1 MPCDVDLLAG
11 IPFFELL
18 DDHECVALAE
28 VLDHVQL
35 AEGETLYRQGDPGDD
50 LYVVRDGAIELS
62 VKDITGQKIVLHI
75 ARAGELFGALAV
87 VENEP
92 RNATASALEPTS
104 LLLLDR
110 GDLLL
115 LYQQHPEAAL
125 AMLAAMSHMNR
136 ESSRLLQTR
145 VSRNV
150 NDAVEEQQR
159 LSILVRI
166 ADFLAWFSGSMP
178 FLLLH
183 TLWFIVWIS
192 LNTLILPKNPDGTRG
207 FDPFPFGLLTM
218 IVSLEAIFL
227 SCFVLISANRQAEKD
242 KVRADIEYE
251 VNIKAE
257 LEVAHLHE
265 KTDAIHEVMLE
276 RFARLEKMLVSGAE
290 KV

>member
-1 MPCDVDLLAG
+1 MPCDVELLAG
-11 IPFFELL
+11 ITFFELL
-18 DDHECVALAE
+18 DEDERCALAD
-28 VLDHVQL
+28 VLDHVTI
-35 AEGETLYRQGDPGDD
+35 AEGQSLYRQGEPGDD
-50 LYVVRDGAIELS
+50 LYIVRKGTVELS
-62 VKDITGQKIVLHI
+62 VKDITGQKIVLHE
-75 ARAGELFGALAV
+75 AGTGELFGALGLV
-87 VENEP
+87 DNEP
-92 RNATASALEPTS
+92 RPATATALEPTS

-110 GDLLL
+110 DDLLL
-115 LYQQHPEAAL
+115 LFKQHPEAAL
-125 AMLAAMSHMNR
+125 AMLAALGSMTRKTGH
-136 ESSRLLQTR
+136 LLQTR

-150 NDAVEEQQR
+150 NDEVEVQR
-159 LSILVRI
+159 LSPIVRF

-183 TLWFIVWIS
+183 TLWFMAWIV
-192 LNTLILPKNPDGTRG
+192 LNTLLLPRNPDGTRG

-265 KTDAIHEVMLE
+265 KTDAIHEAMLE
-276 RFARLEKMLVSGAE
+276 RFARLEKALPQVGA
-290 KV
+290 